1 MATLGIDF
9 GTSNT
14 AAGWM
19 RDGVPMVIPLEG
31 ESATLPTA
39 VFLDFGAKQ
48 TLYGKAAA
56 RAMMDGEDGRFMR
69 ALKSVLGTPLAHERR
84 QFMAEKLTL
93 IEVIAR
99 FLSEI
104 KARAEAATGETFDA
118 AISGRPVR
126 FHSAD
131 AARDAQALLDL
142 TKAYKLAG
150 FGSVSFLPEP
160 EAAAL
165 SVRGEGRILIVD
177 IGGGTSDFTI
187 CDKAG
192 LETRVIASEGLR
204 LGGTDFDKQISLSHI
219 MPLLGLNTQIGN
231 EFGDGS
237 HAAPRGLY
245 NDLASWEKITFVYG
259 DKMVREVRRWERMAK
274 DKVPFARLAD
284 VLDMH
289 LGHDVAYAVEAGK
302 ITANGASE
310 ALIDLSVVE
319 KGLGVGLSNG
329 DLMTQLFPS
338 AQEIAQCAATT
349 LKAAD
354 MTPDDI
360 DRVVFVGGSSLLG
373 VIQQRIGVMFPNAKL
388 ETSEVFTA
396 VVDGLAIAAGQRVG
410 G

>member
-19 RDGVPMVIPLEG
+19 QDGAPVVIPLEG
-31 ESATLPTA
+31 ENATLPTA
-39 VFLDFGAKQ
+39 IFLEFGSKR
-48 TLYGKAAA
+48 TLYGQAAA

-69 ALKSVLGTPLAHERR
+69 ALKSVLGTPLAQERR

-126 FHSAD
+126 FHSVDAD
-131 AARDAQALLDL
+131 RDAQALVDL
-142 TKAYKLAG
+142 TQAYEMAG
-150 FGSVSFLPEP
+150 FGSVFFLPEP

-165 SVRGEGRILIVD
+165 SVKGEGRILIVD

-187 CDKAG
+187 CEKSG
-192 LETRVIASEGLR
+192 LDTRVIASEGIR

-219 MPLLGLNTQIGN
+219 MPLLGLNAQIGN
-231 EFGDGS
+231 EFGEGS
-237 HAAPRGLY
+237 HSAPRGLY

-259 DKMVREVRRWERMAK
+259 DKTVREVRRWERLAREP
-274 DKVPFARLAD
+274 KVFGRLAD
-284 VLDMH
+284 VLEMH

-310 ALIDLSVVE
+310 AMIDLGVVE
-319 KGLGVGLSNG
+319 KGLGVSLPNG
-329 DLMTQLFPS
+329 DLMAQLFPA
-338 AQEIAQCAATT
+338 AQDIALCAEAT

-373 VIQQRIGVMFPNAKL
+373 VIQQRIGLMFPNAAM

-396 VVDGLAIAAGQRVG
+396 VVDGLAIAAGARVG
-410 G
+410 A

>member
-1 MATLGIDF
+1 
-9 GTSNT
+9 
-14 AAGWM
+14 
-19 RDGVPMVIPLEG
+19 
-31 ESATLPTA
+31 
-39 VFLDFGAKQ
+39 
-48 TLYGKAAA
+48 
-56 RAMMDGEDGRFMR
+56 
-69 ALKSVLGTPLAHERR
+69 
-84 QFMAEKLTL
+84 
-93 IEVIAR
+93 
-99 FLSEI
+99 
-104 KARAEAATGETFDA
+104 
-118 AISGRPVR
+118 
-126 FHSAD
+126 
-131 AARDAQALLDL
+131 
-142 TKAYKLAG
+142 
-150 FGSVSFLPEP
+150 
-160 EAAAL
+160 
-165 SVRGEGRILIVD
+165 
-177 IGGGTSDFTI
+177 
-187 CDKAG
+187 
-192 LETRVIASEGLR
+192 
-204 LGGTDFDKQISLSHI
+204 

-231 EFGDGS
+231 EFGGGS

-319 KGLGVGLSNG
+319 KGLAVGLSNG

-338 AQEIAQCAATT
+338 AQEIAQCAAAT